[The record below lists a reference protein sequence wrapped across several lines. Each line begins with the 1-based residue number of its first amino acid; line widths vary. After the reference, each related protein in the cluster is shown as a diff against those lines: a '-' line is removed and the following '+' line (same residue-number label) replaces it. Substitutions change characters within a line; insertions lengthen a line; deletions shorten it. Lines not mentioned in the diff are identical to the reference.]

1 MSGHNKW
8 KQIKHQK
15 GASDAAKS
23 KIFTKIVRLLSV
35 EAKKAKGNM
44 AAAGLQNAIM
54 KAREANMPN
63 DTMERAI
70 KKATTDN
77 SAEMVAVTYEAYG
90 PGGCA
95 MIIEAL
101 TDNKNRTAPEVKH
114 ILSNHNLALAGIG
127 AAAWAFERQ
136 KDGTWIPKTMAPLSD
151 EDADA
156 LGKVVDDLENLDD
169 VQEVF
174 TNAE

>member
-15 GASDAAKS
+15 GASDAKKS

-35 EAKKAKGNM
+35 EAKKAKGNLN
-44 AAAGLQNAIM
+44 AAGLQNAVA

-70 KKATTDN
+70 KKANDTST
-77 SAEMVAVTYEAYG
+77 EMEAITYEAYG
-90 PGGCA
+90 PGGVA
-95 MIIEAL
+95 IVIEVL
-101 TDNKNRTAPEVKH
+101 TDSRNRSSQEIKH
-114 ILSNHNLALAGIG
+114 LLSEHNLALAGIG
-127 AAAWAFERQ
+127 AATWAFE
-136 KDGTWIPKTMAPLSD
+136 KKKEGGWAPKTMIPLS
-151 EDADA
+151 EADLTELA
-156 LGKVVDDLENLDD
+156 KVVEALEDYDD
-169 VQEVF
+169 VQDVY

>member
-8 KQIKHQK
+8 SQIKRQK
-15 GASDAAKS
+15 GIGDAAKS

-70 KKATTDN
+70 KKASTDN
-77 SAEMVAVTYEAYG
+77 SAEMEAVTYEAYG

-101 TDNKNRTAPEVKH
+101 TDNRNRTAPEVKH

-136 KDGTWIPKTMAPLSD
+136 KDGKWIPKTMAPLSD

-156 LGKVVDDLENLDD
+156 LGKVVEDLENNDD
-169 VQEVF
+169 VQDVY

>member
-8 KQIKHQK
+8 TQIKRQK
-15 GASDAAKS
+15 GATDAAKS

-44 AAAGLQNAIM
+44 AAPGLQNAIM

-63 DTMERAI
+63 DTLERAI
-70 KKATTDN
+70 KKATTDT
-77 SAEMVAVTYEAYG
+77 SADMEAVTYEAYG

-101 TDNKNRTAPEVKH
+101 TDNRNRTAPEVKH
-114 ILSNHNLALAGIG
+114 ILSNHNFTLAGMG

-136 KDGTWIPKTMAPLSD
+136 KDGKWIPKTMAPLED
-151 EDADA
+151 TDADTLA
-156 LGKVVDDLENLDD
+156 KVVDDLENLDD
-169 VQEVF
+169 VQDVY

>member
-15 GASDAAKS
+15 GATDAQKS

-44 AAAGLQNAIM
+44 AAAGLQNAIA

-77 SAEMVAVTYEAYG
+77 SAEMESITYEAYG

-101 TDNKNRTAPEVKH
+101 TDNRNRTAPEIKH
-114 ILSNHNLALAGIG
+114 ILSNHNLALAGMG

-136 KDGTWIPKTMAPLSD
+136 KDGTWIPKTMAPLED
-151 EDADA
+151 ADADA
-156 LGKVVDDLENLDD
+156 LGKVVEDLENNDD
-169 VQEVF
+169 VQEVY

>member
-15 GASDAAKS
+15 GATDAQKS

-44 AAAGLQNAIM
+44 ASAGLQNAIA
-54 KAREANMPN
+54 KAREANMPT

-70 KKATTDN
+70 KKASMDN

-95 MIIEAL
+95 IIIEAL
-101 TDNKNRTAPEVKH
+101 TDNKNRTAPEIKH
-114 ILSNHNLALAGIG
+114 ILSNHNLALAGMG

-136 KDGTWIPKTMAPLSD
+136 KDGKWIPKTMAPLED
-151 EDADA
+151 ADADA
-156 LGKVVDDLENLDD
+156 LGKVVEDLENNDD
-169 VQEVF
+169 VQDVY